1 MPRPNLNQSP
11 DLTFATSD
19 SPFGLLCIATTS
31 RGVCFV
37 GLYDDSASAESAL
50 RAEYPHVDLRN
61 DAAALAPTMEAVLRH
76 LRAGDSLEALPLDI
90 HATAFQWRVWH
101 ALRAIPYGET
111 RTYAQL
117 AESIG
122 QADAVRAVAAAC
134 GRNPAALLIPC
145 HRVLGKDGALTGYK
159 WGMTR
164 KQRLLAHE
172 SARTLG

>member
-1 MPRPNLNQSP
+1 MPKPNLNQSP

-19 SPFGLLCIATTS
+19 SSFGLLCMATTA

-37 GLYDDSASAESAL
+37 GLYEDSASAESAL
-50 RAEYPHVDLRN
+50 HAQYPHVDLHR
-61 DAAALAPTMEAVLRH
+61 DSETLAPMVEAVLRH
-76 LRAGDSLEALPLDI
+76 LRDGDSLDALPLDI

-122 QADAVRAVAAAC
+122 KADSVRAVAAAC
-134 GRNPAALLIPC
+134 GRNPAALVIPC

-159 WGMTR
+159 WGITR
-164 KQRLLAHE
+164 KQQLLAHE
-172 SARTLG
+172 AQRAHG